1 MRCSWG
7 GGAAGGDSPAG
18 RGGHWLL
25 LAVSA
30 LASGSNGRQERPCRI
45 SMVSVRASGQVGR
58 SDRGAW
64 VLSGS
69 AAEPG
74 VNLPEADGHAAGLGF
89 DW

>member
-1 MRCSWG
+1 WWG
-7 GGAAGGDSPAG
+7 EAAARGSCPATAG
-18 RGGHWLL
+18 GGHWLL

-30 LASGSNGRQERPCRI
+30 LASSSNGRQERPCRI
-45 SMVSVRASGQVGR
+45 SKVSVRASGQVGR
-58 SDRGAW
+58 SDREAW

-74 VNLPEADGHAAGLGF
+74 VNLPEADWHAAGLGF